1 MVVAAEEKVRW
12 RARPAHHRI
21 VHELRRACERADTA
35 RLTSLL
41 QRDIAVVVDAGDDSH
56 PTIRMVRGMSDAVP
70 LLLHGMGPGAHID
83 IEERT
88 VNGQAGLLLHRGDVT
103 IAVVGIDVTSRL
115 ISAVWIL
122 LNPEP
127 LRRGNHT

>member
-1 MVVAAEEKVRW
+1 MVLAAEERVRW
-12 RARPAHHRI
+12 LTRPIHHRI
-21 VHELRRACERADTA
+21 VHELRAACERGDIA

-41 QRDIAVVVDAGDDSH
+41 QPDIAVVVDAGDDSH

-70 LLLHGMGPGAHID
+70 LLLHGMGSGAHVD

-88 VNGQAGLLLHRGDVT
+88 VNGQAGLLLHRGDAT
-103 IAVVGIDVTSRL
+103 IAAVGIDVTSRL

-127 LRRGNHT
+127 LRHGNQT